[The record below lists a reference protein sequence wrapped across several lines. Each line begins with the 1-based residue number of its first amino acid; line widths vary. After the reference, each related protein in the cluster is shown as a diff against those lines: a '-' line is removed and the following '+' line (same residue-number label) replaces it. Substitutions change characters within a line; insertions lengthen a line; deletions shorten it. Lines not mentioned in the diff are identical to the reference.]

1 MRRWL
6 IVVGLVVIVAAAA
19 AAVYYPRGGEEQAAA
34 PLTVPVRR
42 GDLAAE
48 VSATGTLS
56 PLVEVQVGSQV
67 SGTLHKID
75 VDFNSPVHAGQL
87 IAEIEPSLFA
97 AAVAQAEANTKSAVA
112 AREKAAVAVQDA
124 QRQVDRLRKLSK
136 EKIVSDNDLDAAEFA
151 VLAAR
156 AEERVQ
162 VATVGQRQAA
172 LEQAQVDLAH
182 TRIYAPIDGIVISR
196 DVDVGQTVAA
206 SLQTP
211 TLFLIA
217 GDLSHMQIETEVD
230 EAFIGE
236 VAEGQPVTFTVFAYP
251 DRTFRGTLAQV
262 RLNPTVEAGVVKYN
276 CIIHVDN
283 PDHALKPGMTA
294 TVAIEVDRHTGV
306 LQVPNGALRYV
317 PDPLPPEADALRDR
331 LGRNQAIVWL
341 AGADRLRPVI
351 VNTGLVGEEWTEIS
365 GDAIAEGVAVA
376 VPGTRKDMRRERRR
390 GVTLF

>member
-6 IVVGLVVIVAAAA
+6 LVVVPVLIVAAVA
-19 AAVYYPRGGEEQAAA
+19 AAVYYPRDGEA
-34 PLTVPVRR
+34 PGLTPATVAVRR

-56 PLVEVQVGSQV
+56 PRVEVQVGSQV
-67 SGTLHKID
+67 SGTLHRIH

-87 IAEIEPSLFA
+87 IAEIEPSLIA
-97 AAVAQAEANTKSAVA
+97 AAVAQAEANAKSAVA

-124 QRQVDRLRKLSK
+124 QRRLDRQRKLSQ

-151 VLAAR
+151 VEAAR

-162 VATVGQRQAA
+162 MATVGQRQAA
-172 LEQAQVDLAH
+172 LEQARVDLAH

-211 TLFLIA
+211 TLFVIA
-217 GDLSHMQIETEVD
+217 GDLDRMQIETEVD
-230 EAFIGE
+230 EAFIGQL
-236 VAEGQPVTFTVFAYP
+236 AEGQPVTFTVFAYP
-251 DRTFRGTLAQV
+251 ERTFRGQLAQV

-294 TVAIEVDRHTGV
+294 TVAIEVDRHDGV
-306 LQVPNGALRYV
+306 LQVPNGALRFV
-317 PDPLPPEADALRDR
+317 PEPLPAEAERLRDR

-351 VNTGLVGEEWTEIS
+351 VTTGLVGEEHTEVA
-365 GDAIAEGVAVA
+365 GEAIAEGVALA
-376 VPGTRKDMRRERRR
+376 VPGTPKDMRRERRR
-390 GVTLF
+390 PGRLF